1 MVIAVD
7 ATGQGSLSSR
17 RRTGLWP
24 DGLAPQALA
33 GNLMMA
39 HVNTPRPLGHVHD
52 VRRRYPHAFDQ
63 MREFRREKG
72 RGLPDWPDWCW
83 VPVAGAYAVVSGG
96 GSGRVAVEAASDIS
110 IVGSPISQRFGTIC
124 LQ

>member
-1 MVIAVD
+1 M
-7 ATGQGSLSSR
+7 QR
-17 RRTGLWP
+17 
-24 DGLAPQALA
+24 
-33 GNLMMA
+33 A
-39 HVNTPRPLGHVHD
+39 HTPRPITHVHD
-52 VRRRYPHAFDQ
+52 VRARYPHAFDQ

-96 GSGRVAVEAASDIS
+96 GSARVAVEAASDIS